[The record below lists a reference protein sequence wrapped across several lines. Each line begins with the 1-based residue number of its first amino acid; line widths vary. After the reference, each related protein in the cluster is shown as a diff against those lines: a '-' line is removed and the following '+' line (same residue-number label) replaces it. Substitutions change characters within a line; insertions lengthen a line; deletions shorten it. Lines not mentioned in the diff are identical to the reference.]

1 MNSFEFNKVFAAVL
15 ATGLFIL
22 VLTIFSE
29 SFFHHDDLK
38 KPAFAIEVAE
48 VASTATV
55 EEELPSLAVMLAG
68 ADLARGAREWNKCK
82 ACHTSEKG
90 GANKLGP
97 NLFGIVGRSVAA
109 DESFKYSNALSG
121 QNVNWTFELL
131 DQWIASPKSTFN
143 GTSMGFGGIRKPAAR
158 ANLLAYLRTLSDAPV
173 NLPAVEV
180 MAEKA
185 EEMAADTMA
194 DKSAETAAH

>member
-22 VLTIFSE
+22 VLTTFSE
-29 SFFHHDDLK
+29 SLFHHDSLE

-48 VASTATV
+48 VASNAAV
-55 EEELPSLAVMLAG
+55 VEELPSLAVMLAS
-68 ADLARGAREWNKCK
+68 ADLSRGAREWNKCK

-131 DQWIASPKSTFN
+131 DQWIASPKKTFN

-158 ANLLAYLRTLSDAPV
+158 ANLLAYLRTLSDVPV
-173 NLPAVEV
+173 DLPAVEAMAEQAV
-180 MAEKA
+180 EMAPDAMAEKP
-185 EEMAADTMA
+185 
-194 DKSAETAAH
+194 SETAAH